1 VDRRLQPSTAT
12 SAGPNRPVRASR
24 MTRQKRAVATLL
36 AETDEFSS
44 AQELHTRLK
53 ATGEK
58 VGLATIYAQLRALAD
73 AGEIDSVRGD
83 HGETLYRRCG
93 LVSHHHH
100 LVCRRCGHA
109 VELDA
114 PEVEAWARR
123 VGGGHGFR
131 HLDHVLEIT
140 GICDRCSG
148 DGTETDESVVG
159 PGDAEARPRET

>member
-1 VDRRLQPSTAT
+1 VAPRSEGEVGAC
-12 SAGPNRPVRASR
+12 AEAPVARASR
-24 MTRQKRAVATLL
+24 MTRQKRAVAALL
-36 AETDEFSS
+36 AETGEFSS
-44 AQELHTRLK
+44 AQDLNGRLK
-53 ATGEK
+53 AAGEK
-58 VGLATIYAQLRALAD
+58 IGLATVYSQLRALAD

-83 HGETLYRRCG
+83 SGEALYRRCD

-114 PEVEAWARR
+114 PEVETWARR
-123 VGGGHGFR
+123 VGGSYGFR

-148 DGTETDESVVG
+148 D
-159 PGDAEARPRET
+159 

>member
-1 VDRRLQPSTAT
+1 MTARPQGHAEPSHG
-12 SAGPNRPVRASR
+12 AGGQAPRGSR

-36 AETDEFSS
+36 AETGEFSS
-44 AQELHTRLK
+44 AQDLHARLK
-53 ATGEK
+53 DAGEK
-58 VGLATIYAQLRALAD
+58 VGLATIYSQLRTLAD

-83 HGETLYRRCG
+83 TGETLYRRCD

-114 PEVEAWARR
+114 PEVETWARR
-123 VGGGHGFR
+123 IGGRYGFR

-140 GICDRCSG
+140 GICDRCSE
-148 DGTETDESVVG
+148 DGS
-159 PGDAEARPRET
+159 

>member
-1 VDRRLQPSTAT
+1 MPTDSEEQTQITAT
-12 SAGPNRPVRASR
+12 TGGHATRGSR

-36 AETDEFSS
+36 AETGEFSS
-44 AQELHTRLK
+44 AQDLHARLK
-53 ATGEK
+53 EAGEK
-58 VGLATIYAQLRALAD
+58 VGLATVYNQLRTLAD

-83 HGETLYRRCG
+83 SGETLYRRCD

-114 PEVEAWARR
+114 PEVETWARR
-123 VGGGHGFR
+123 VGGRYGFR

-140 GICDRCSG
+140 GICDRCS
-148 DGTETDESVVG
+148 EISL
-159 PGDAEARPRET
+159 